1 VFYRFNKV
9 KERVIDEWKGEDS
22 HLAAITALGTLTNHS
37 KFILNIYEVQHNG
50 FPFRMNLGVVDFT
63 TSAALILL
71 N

>member
-1 VFYRFNKV
+1 MFILKLLKLSVV
-9 KERVIDEWKGEDS
+9 ERGG
-22 HLAAITALGTLTNHS
+22 LAPRRHYGLGNITNHS